1 MTQNGLS
8 TTRNQASLDK
18 VQRSS
23 ELLSIVSLSIAA
35 YSKAKKNDD
44 VDELKY
50 RVYKTLEEYYYD
62 KYVK

>member
-8 TTRNQASLDK
+8 ITRNQTSLDK
-18 VQRSS
+18 VQKSS
-23 ELLSIVSLSIAA
+23 ELLSIVSLSIAT
-35 YSKAKKNDD
+35 YSKAKKNND

-62 KYVK
+62 K

>member
-35 YSKAKKNDD
+35 YSKAKKNGDA
-44 VDELKY
+44 DELKY
-50 RVYKTLEEYYYD
+50 RVYKTLEEYYYG
-62 KYVK
+62 K